1 MLCQCCPASCHCLP
15 VVALCCDFYK
25 LQAMRQ
31 EHGIV
36 PELVELHNI
45 IGAGTAILQAAAA
58 RKNSR
63 GAHFC
68 ADYPPDSRDR
78 KAELSRL
85 LAQPTEEPA
94 DAPPA
99 SLAPLIPA
107 AQGPSSS
114 LRIGRGKGVLGG
126 GRVLPG
132 PPPKRS
138 SFKRSPSWPGRSNE
152 NSKMWAVDALPRLCP
167 DGCCIG
173 LWRNE

>member
-1 MLCQCCPASCHCLP
+1 MGCR
-15 VVALCCDFYK
+15 

-31 EHGIV
+31 QHGVV

-45 IGAGTAILQAAAA
+45 IGAGSAILQAAAS
-58 RKNSR
+58 RRNSR

-68 ADYPPDSRDR
+68 ADFPPDSRDR
-78 KAELSRL
+78 KAELSRI
-85 LAQPTEEPA
+85 LAQSSEEPA

-114 LRIGRGKGVLGG
+114 LRIGKGKGLPSG

-132 PPPKRS
+132 PPPKRA
-138 SFKRSPSWPGRSNE
+138 SFKRSQGWPGRSSD
-152 NSKMWAVDALPRLCP
+152 NSKTWAVDALPRLCP

-173 LWRNE
+173 LWNHE